1 MDSWSE
7 SDKGLVRKENEDALI
22 TYCDDEKKLALFV
35 LCDGMG
41 GARAGGTASRL
52 AADVYVN
59 AVRTSVTA
67 ESGRE
72 EIIAA
77 MTDAL
82 KQANDAVFRRST
94 LEPDCRGMGTTLVSF
109 LATRDSA
116 VVINVGDSRAYFLN
130 SYGIRQITR
139 DHSVI
144 EDMINRGTITR
155 DQSKY
160 TPGKNLIT
168 RAVGTL
174 PEVEGDVFPLEVKEG
189 EFVFLCSDGLS
200 NTVSDQEILFE
211 TLHGSDTGSCCKRLL
226 SLAIERGAPDN
237 VSMVLFRK

>member
-7 SDKGLVRKENEDALI
+7 SDKGLVRKENEDALV

-52 AADVYVN
+52 AADVFVGSIRGSVN
-59 AVRTSVTA
+59 AA
-67 ESGRE
+67 SGQD
-72 EIIAA
+72 EIITA
-77 MTDAL
+77 MKEAL
-82 KQANDAVFRRST
+82 RLANAEVFRRSC
-94 LEPDCRGMGTTLVSF
+94 EEQACRGMGTTLVSL
-109 LATRDSA
+109 LATRDCA

-130 SYGIRQITR
+130 AYGIRQITR

-144 EDMINRGTITR
+144 EDMIDRGTITR

-174 PEVEGDVFPLEVKEG
+174 PEVEGDVFPVAVKEG

-200 NTVSDQEILFE
+200 NTVSDQEILYE
-211 TLHGSDTGSCCKRLL
+211 ALRGSDTDSCCKRLL